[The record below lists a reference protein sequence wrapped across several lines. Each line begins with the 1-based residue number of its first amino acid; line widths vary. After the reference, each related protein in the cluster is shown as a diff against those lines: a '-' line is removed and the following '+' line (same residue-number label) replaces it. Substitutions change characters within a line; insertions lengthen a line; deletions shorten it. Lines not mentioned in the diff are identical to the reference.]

1 MGQRPNDLTPD
12 ASPWHQLGA
21 EMRAWRTHR
30 RLSLGKLE
38 QKIRFTPSYM
48 ARVERGEQAGS
59 GDLVASYDRELDAG
73 GSLIREYNRITGRG
87 GVPDPARVHVS
98 NPGLHVSKTPVS
110 LVGDAGTEAPS
121 SEGISVP
128 VRTDDGRIIHVS
140 LSRRAMLGALGSA
153 AALSAIPEVAT
164 AVSIRTPRPPSGMNP
179 IEHFQATRRVLIDN
193 DNLFGAHNV
202 IPIVKQQIAAIKE
215 LREQRRRAD
224 RRALIQLQTQF
235 SELCGWLTQDIGDFR
250 ASQHWMQQALEAS
263 HMSGDPDLT
272 NYILARRSQLA
283 GDMHDAIEAV
293 DVAEAAEDM
302 ATPRSRLAAVAATYG
317 AHGYAL
323 RGEKDAAQ
331 RAYEHAHELRQTMD
345 PDPASPWGVW
355 LDVPYIE
362 VQRAHSLSVL
372 GDYSAAAEGFH
383 DAIAG
388 LPPGFHRDRGVYLS
402 RAAVAHAGAGEPEQA
417 ATTGLEALNIGL
429 ETGSARISREL
440 AQLDSQLNQW
450 RTVAGVTDFK
460 EAMSEAVLRQ
470 A

>member
-1 MGQRPNDLTPD
+1 MGQRPRKLTPE
-12 ASPWHQLGA
+12 ASPLHQLGA
-21 EMRAWRTHR
+21 EMRQIREDR
-30 RLSLGKLE
+30 GLSLRELE
-38 QKIRFTPSYM
+38 KKVRFSHSYM
-48 ARVERGEQAGS
+48 ARVERGDQTPSA
-59 GDLVASYDRELDAG
+59 DLVAAYDRELNAG
-73 GSLIREYNRITGRG
+73 GSLIRLHKRIISDSESSASR
-87 GVPDPARVHVS
+87 RVYVS

-110 LVGDAGTEAPS
+110 LVGDEGSEAPS

-153 AALSAIPEVAT
+153 AALSAAPEVA
-164 AVSIRTPRPPSGMNP
+164 AAASSRSARLVSGMDP
-179 IEHFQATRRVLIDN
+179 IEHFRATRRVLIDN
-193 DNLFGAHNV
+193 DNLFGAHKV

-215 LREQRRRAD
+215 LREQRRGAD

-263 HMSGDPDLT
+263 HMSGDPELT
-272 NYILARRSQLA
+272 NFILARRSQLA

-302 ATPRSRLAAVAATYG
+302 ATPGSRLAAVAATYG

-331 RAYEHAHELRQTMD
+331 RAYEHAHELRQNMD

-355 LDVPYIE
+355 LDAAYIE

-372 GDYSAAAEGFH
+372 GEHAAAAEGFH
-383 DAIAG
+383 QAISE
-388 LPPGFHRDRGVYLS
+388 LPPGFHRDRGVYLG
-402 RAAVAHAGAGEPEQA
+402 RAAVAHAGAGEAEQA
-417 ATTGLEALNIGL
+417 AAMGLQALSIGL

-440 AQLDSQLNQW
+440 AQLDGQLNQW
-450 RTVAGVTDFK
+450 RNVPGVTDFK

-470 A
+470 V